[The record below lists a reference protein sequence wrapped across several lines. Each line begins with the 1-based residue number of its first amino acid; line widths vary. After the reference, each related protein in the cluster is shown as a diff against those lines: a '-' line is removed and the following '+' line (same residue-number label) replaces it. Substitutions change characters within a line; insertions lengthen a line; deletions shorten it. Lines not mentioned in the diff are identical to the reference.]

1 MSSTKKRSL
10 SKSRKNPIMP
20 VSTLYRYRV
29 YPEKKH
35 SEFITILSATKAKQ
49 RAQSDANKMG
59 KPYLVEKV
67 KHTKQGEA
75 SLRITA
81 YFPTVGRKNP
91 SISSAG
97 DGWQAAHAFRQL
109 PDGRVQILTN
119 PRGRVPGNIKIVK
132 RNRGK

>member
-1 MSSTKKRSL
+1 
-10 SKSRKNPIMP
+10 MP

-49 RAQSDANKMG
+49 RAQSDANEMG

-67 KHTKQGEA
+67 KRTKQGEA

-81 YFPTVGRKNP
+81 YFPTIGVKNP
-91 SISSAG
+91 SISFVG
-97 DGWQAAHAFRQL
+97 GGWQAAHAYRKL

-119 PRGRVPGNIKIVK
+119 PKGKVSPKIKIVK